1 MLLFVSV
8 ALAAGP
14 QSRLIPQ
21 NEITFSLYVDSDV
34 TNKKDCQAAFN
45 WAMRGWKM
53 AEPKNARFRYAKAGE
68 KPDYVVYFDTQ
79 IDSDPGVMGW
89 IQHEVKNQRSQGVI
103 AIKSRMN
110 SSNETTN
117 LNCLIHVAMH
127 ELGHLLGLPDDYK
140 TLGLKSVGMLMGF
153 IDVER
158 PVHMPSEKDI
168 RRVIEANRN

>member
-1 MLLFVSV
+1 MFLFVSV

-14 QSRLIPQ
+14 QSRFVPQ
-21 NEITFSLYVDSDV
+21 NEVTFSIQIDTDV
-34 TNKKDCQAAFN
+34 TNRKDCEAAFY
-45 WAMRGWKM
+45 WAMKVWQM
-53 AEPKNARFRYAKAGE
+53 SEPKNARFRYAKAGE

-79 IDSDPGVMGW
+79 IDANPNVMGW
-89 IQHEVKNQRSQGVI
+89 IQREVVNQRSQGVI

-110 SSNETTN
+110 STNETTN
-117 LNCLIHVAMH
+117 FNCLAHVAMH

-140 TLGLKSVGMLMGF
+140 TLGSKSVGMLMGF

-168 RRVIEANRN
+168 QRVIEANKS